1 MFLGEGGPMT
11 PRVAVLDDYQNL
23 ALAMMDLERLRGRA
37 EVTAFAD
44 HLFDEDALVE
54 RLAPFAAVALMRERT
69 PFPRSLIERLPN
81 LRLVV
86 TCGLRNRIIDLAACA
101 ERGIAVSGTESSGY
115 GTSQVTWALIFAL
128 AQDVTMVDRD
138 MRAGRWQTGLGEELA
153 GKTLGLLGLGRYGS
167 KVAQAAPAF
176 DMKLLA
182 WSQNMTAER
191 AAACG
196 AELVPLDE
204 LLRRSDY
211 VSIHLVLSERTQGL
225 IGARELA
232 LMKSTAF
239 LINTS
244 RGPIVDEPAL
254 IAALERR
261 AIAGAGLDVFDVE
274 PLPADHPLLRVPN
287 TVLTPH
293 IGNVSREAY
302 ALHYRQLTEDIEA
315 WLDGTPIR
323 PIRN

>member
-1 MFLGEGGPMT
+1 MM
-11 PRVAVLDDYQNL
+11 PRVAVLDDYQHVAL
-23 ALAMMDLERLRGRA
+23 ALMDVERLRGRA
-37 EVTAFAD
+37 GVTAFDD
-44 HLFDEDALVE
+44 HLFDEDALAE
-54 RLAPFAAVALMRERT
+54 RLAPFAVVALMRERT
-69 PFPRSLIERLPN
+69 PFGRSLIERLPN

-86 TCGLRNRIIDLAACA
+86 TCGLRNRIIDLEACA

-115 GTSQVTWALIFAL
+115 GTSQVTWALILAL
-128 AQDVTMVDRD
+128 AQEITTVDRD
-138 MRAGRWQTGLGEELA
+138 VRAGRWQTALGEELA

-167 KVAQAAPAF
+167 KVALAAPAF
-176 DMKLLA
+176 DMPLIA

-191 AAACG
+191 ARACG
-196 AELVPLDE
+196 AELVTLDD
-204 LLRRSDY
+204 LLRRADF
-211 VSIHLVLSERTQGL
+211 VSIHLVLSERTHGL

-232 LMKSTAF
+232 LMKPTAF

-254 IAALERR
+254 IDALERGT
-261 AIAGAGLDVFDVE
+261 IAGAGLDVFDTE
-274 PLPADHPLLRVPN
+274 PLPPDHPLRRLPN

-302 ALHYRQLTEDIEA
+302 TVHYRQLTEDIEA
-315 WLDGTPIR
+315 WLDGSPIR